1 MNARIDAWLIPNG
14 ICAWDMEVAHYMNG
28 SHSYAEDLHSVIR
41 KFASRLNQCYFMKLD
56 NRTKKIIKELYDD
69 SGYFLMQNGYVVL
82 INLLE
87 MMPVRIDQMQEDS
100 HNFIMTEDLVREKLL
115 AAFCEYL
122 RIGDTREWINESF
135 STAGTGNDVVKFTIG
150 DETYNHTVNNV
161 DHAYHSSDSTKI
173 KTASASSNTDY
184 YLLLSNES
192 VGDAKNV
199 YKSSVVY
206 INSSGTLRGT
216 NIDFTGTI
224 KANTFNAASD
234 RRLKENITLYK
245 PEKSILDLSVYK
257 YDFIKGAKNQI
268 GCIAQELKEIC
279 PELVHEGED
288 GYLSIEENKLV
299 YLLLEEVKKLRKEVD
314 DLKK

>member
-122 RIGDTREWINESF
+122 RIGDTREWNIFCRWLLISYGLWANK
-135 STAGTGNDVVKFTIG
+135 TGF
-150 DETYNHTVNNV
+150 
-161 DHAYHSSDSTKI
+161 
-173 KTASASSNTDY
+173 
-184 YLLLSNES
+184 
-192 VGDAKNV
+192 
-199 YKSSVVY
+199 
-206 INSSGTLRGT
+206 
-216 NIDFTGTI
+216 
-224 KANTFNAASD
+224 
-234 RRLKENITLYK
+234 
-245 PEKSILDLSVYK
+245 
-257 YDFIKGAKNQI
+257 
-268 GCIAQELKEIC
+268 QE
-279 PELVHEGED
+279 
-288 GYLSIEENKLV
+288 
-299 YLLLEEVKKLRKEVD
+299 KLRLFSGNEFFRRTCDFGD
-314 DLKK
+314 DDFWNHVIL